1 MWGGFYPVDLF
12 SVGNFQIAIETFNK
26 KFITL
31 CFKYASMKS
40 VVFLFVFFFS
50 STLFAQHLNFAGH
63 LIDNSKAQ
71 NLSASDNTN
80 NFNIPSSLR
89 LMGSTKFRTH
99 YGFITV
105 MPYEEDAQCVVRLYD
120 LKGILLQQKLFF
132 QTINFCLS
140 PDRKFAAFHDTRTI
154 QLIDLETG
162 SFTSIEGSNV
172 FTFSENN
179 SFAYYDEKN
188 STVHFNMN
196 EYKVDEL
203 VTKLLFIKE
212 DLLIV
217 LRNELKIAKG
227 NSIRQLFSKTSEN
240 IFDIEVINNKLY
252 ISTKIAFADHFEFN
266 SYFTSDMQIFTKD
279 ETVVYPLKHSSTQF
293 ENIRS
298 NARFAS
304 TLPGE
309 QIRNPINYYQ
319 DTVYQP
325 VGNSYDEIQDYSSG
339 VSIYPHPGV
348 DLLGV
353 YLQDVYSVKSGFVK
367 AILTTS
373 GDFHWRI
380 AIGNENIPD
389 SSTGY
394 LYAHL
399 EETSIPYVVGDS
411 VAEGDII
418 GQLVDFPVTGFVHC
432 HFARI
437 YDEGLTWSGGWWTYD
452 NPLSYMV
459 NHFDSMP
466 PVFEK
471 TIGNDAFAFRD
482 SSDTYL
488 SPDSLFGKVKII
500 SKVYDQI
507 NSTWHVD
514 VNKLRYSLSPL
525 SSPQTMLL
533 DTFAYEFNF
542 FNDFYNSGPYIQQ
555 LLRTIYSFDQTCY
568 SIGNY
573 TDRNFYHIIT
583 NSDGNDTIDVVD
595 SLQMFDTRLFADG
608 DYIFRVTAF
617 DPSENSTSDSM
628 VIKIRNLNTAI
639 DDFDKSSLVTI
650 SPNPFDRFLNIN
662 FNKENVQISN
672 LSITDLTGKE
682 VFNKSSINTSNEKSL
697 AIDLGWLA
705 SSLYFISFKYDG
717 KMFSGKVIRN

>member
-1 MWGGFYPVDLF
+1 M
-12 SVGNFQIAIETFNK
+12 
-26 KFITL
+26 
-31 CFKYASMKS
+31 
-40 VVFLFVFFFS
+40 S
-50 STLFAQHLNFAGH
+50 SSLIAQHLNFAGH
-63 LIDNSKAQ
+63 LIDNSKAKIF
-71 NLSASDNTN
+71 SASN
-80 NFNIPSSLR
+80 NANSFNIPASVQLK
-89 LMGSTKFRTH
+89 GAIKFRTQ
-99 YGFITV
+99 YGYITL

-120 LKGILLQQKLFF
+120 LKGNLLLQKLFF

-140 PDRKFAAFHDTRTI
+140 PDRKFAAFHDTRNI
-154 QLIDLETG
+154 QFIDLETG
-162 SFTSIEGSNV
+162 LISAVDGSNV
-172 FTFSENN
+172 FAFSVNN

-188 STVHFNMN
+188 STVHFNKN
-196 EYKVDEL
+196 EFKVTEL
-203 VTKLLFIKE
+203 VTKLLFSQE
-212 DLLIV
+212 NLLV
-217 LRNELKIAKG
+217 ALRSKIIAVEGK
-227 NSIRQLFSKTSEN
+227 SIRQLFSKSSEN
-240 IFDIEVINNKLY
+240 IFDIEIIKDKLY
-252 ISTKIAFADHFEFN
+252 ISTKIIFADHFEFN

-279 ETVVYPLKHSSTQF
+279 EKVIYLLKHSTTQF
-293 ENIRS
+293 ENIRNNSRLS
-298 NARFAS
+298 N

-319 DTVYQP
+319 DTVYQS

-432 HFARI
+432 HFARV

-466 PVFEK
+466 PVFER

-482 SSDTYL
+482 SSNTYL

-525 SSPQTMLL
+525 SSPQIMLL

-542 FNDFYNSGPYIQQ
+542 FNDFYNAGPYIQQ

-573 TDRNFYHIIT
+573 TDRNFYHILS
-583 NSDGNDTIDVVD
+583 NSDGNDTIDDVD

-628 VIKIRNLNTAI
+628 VIRIKNL
-639 DDFDKSSLVTI
+639 SSSVSYFEESSDIEIT
-650 SPNPFDRFLNIN
+650 PNPSNN
-662 FNKENVQISN
+662 FITLKYKNENQLLRN
-672 LSITDLTGKE
+672 LSIKNISGQQVFLQSQVLHSDNRTLVLDLR
-682 VFNKSSINTSNEKSL
+682 
-697 AIDLGWLA
+697 DLPSG
-705 SSLYFISFKYDG
+705 LYFISFEING
-717 KMFSGKVIRN
+717 KIITKKVIRS

>member
-1 MWGGFYPVDLF
+1 
-12 SVGNFQIAIETFNK
+12 
-26 KFITL
+26 
-31 CFKYASMKS
+31 MKS
-40 VVFLFVFFFS
+40 VIFLIAFLMS
-50 STLFAQHLNFAGH
+50 STLIAQHLNFAGH
-63 LIDNSKAQ
+63 LIDNSKAKI
-71 NLSASDNTN
+71 LSASDNAN
-80 NFNIPSSLR
+80 NFNIPASVQLK
-89 LMGSTKFRTH
+89 GAIKFRTQ
-99 YGFITV
+99 YGYITL

-120 LKGILLQQKLFF
+120 LKGNLLQQKLFF

-140 PDRKFAAFHDTRTI
+140 PDRKFAAFHDTRNI

-188 STVHFNMN
+188 RTVHINSN
-196 EYKVDEL
+196 TLQVDEL

-217 LRNELKIAKG
+217 LRSELKIAKG
-227 NSIRQLFSKTSEN
+227 NSIRQLFSKSSEN

-279 ETVVYPLKHSSTQF
+279 ETVIYPLKHSTTQF
-293 ENIRS
+293 ENIRNNSRLS
-298 NARFAS
+298 N

-466 PVFEK
+466 PVFER

-500 SKVYDQI
+500 SKVFDQI

-542 FNDFYNSGPYIQQ
+542 FNDFYNAGPYIQQ

-573 TDRNFYHIIT
+573 TYRNFYHILS
-583 NSDGNDTIDVVD
+583 NSDGNDTIDDVD

-617 DPSENSTSDSM
+617 DPSENSSSDSM
-628 VIKIRNLNTAI
+628 VIKLRNLNTAI
-639 DDFDKSSLVTI
+639 DAFDKSSLVTI

-672 LSITDLTGKE
+672 LSVKDISGKE
-682 VFNKSSINTSNEKSL
+682 VHHHLSVNAMNEKSIT
-697 AIDLGWLA
+697 IDLGMLA
-705 SSLYFISFKYDG
+705 SGVYFISFHYENRV
-717 KMFSGKVIRN
+717 FSGKIIRK

>member
-1 MWGGFYPVDLF
+1 MR
-12 SVGNFQIAIETFNK
+12 S
-26 KFITL
+26 
-31 CFKYASMKS
+31 
-40 VVFLFVFFFS
+40 
-50 STLFAQHLNFAGH
+50 
-63 LIDNSKAQ
+63 
-71 NLSASDNTN
+71 
-80 NFNIPSSLR
+80 
-89 LMGSTKFRTH
+89 
-99 YGFITV
+99 
-105 MPYEEDAQCVVRLYD
+105 
-120 LKGILLQQKLFF
+120 
-132 QTINFCLS
+132 
-140 PDRKFAAFHDTRTI
+140 
-154 QLIDLETG
+154 
-162 SFTSIEGSNV
+162 
-172 FTFSENN
+172 
-179 SFAYYDEKN
+179 
-188 STVHFNMN
+188 
-196 EYKVDEL
+196 
-203 VTKLLFIKE
+203 
-212 DLLIV
+212 
-217 LRNELKIAKG
+217 ELKIAKG
-227 NSIRQLFSKTSEN
+227 NSIRQLFSKSSEN

-279 ETVVYPLKHSSTQF
+279 ETVIYPLKHSTTQF
-293 ENIRS
+293 ENIRNNSRLS
-298 NARFAS
+298 N

-466 PVFEK
+466 PVFER

-500 SKVYDQI
+500 SKVFDQI

-525 SSPQTMLL
+525 SSPQIMLL

-542 FNDFYNSGPYIQQ
+542 FNDFYNAGPYIQQ

-573 TDRNFYHIIT
+573 TDRNFYHILS
-583 NSDGNDTIDVVD
+583 NSDGNDTIDDVD

-617 DPSENSTSDSM
+617 DPSENSSSDSM
-628 VIKIRNLNTAI
+628 VFKIRNLNTAI
-639 DDFDKSSLVTI
+639 DAFDKSSLVTI

-672 LSITDLTGKE
+672 LSVKDISGKE
-682 VFNKSSINTSNEKSL
+682 VHHHLSVNAMNEKSIT
-697 AIDLGWLA
+697 IDLGMLA
-705 SSLYFISFKYDG
+705 SGVYFISFHYENRV
-717 KMFSGKVIRN
+717 FSGKIIRK

>member
-1 MWGGFYPVDLF
+1 
-12 SVGNFQIAIETFNK
+12 
-26 KFITL
+26 
-31 CFKYASMKS
+31 MKS

-63 LIDNSKAQ
+63 LIDNTTETKTSS
-71 NLSASDNTN
+71 NENDFS
-80 NFNIPSSLR
+80 IPSSVQLK
-89 LMGSTKFRTH
+89 GSTKFRTH
-99 YGFITV
+99 FGYITL
-105 MPYEEDAQCVVRLYD
+105 MPYEEDAQCMVRLYD
-120 LKGILLQQKLFF
+120 QKGNLLEQTLFF
-132 QTINFCLS
+132 QTINFTLS
-140 PDRKFAAFHDTRTI
+140 PDRKFAAFHDTRNI
-154 QLIDLETG
+154 QFIDLGTG
-162 SFTSIEGSNV
+162 SITAVDGSSV
-172 FTFSENN
+172 FAFSVNN

-188 STVHFNMN
+188 STVHVNKN
-196 EYKVDEL
+196 EFKVDGL
-203 VTKLLFIKE
+203 VTKLLFSQE
-212 DLLIV
+212 NLLIA
-217 LRNELKIAKG
+217 LRSKIIAVEGK
-227 NSIRQLFSKTSEN
+227 SIRQLFSKTSEN
-240 IFDIEVINNKLY
+240 IFDIEVFNDKLY
-252 ISTKIAFADHFEFN
+252 ISTKIVFADHFEFN
-266 SYFTSDMQIFTKD
+266 SYFTNDLQNFTKD
-279 ETVVYPLKHSSTQF
+279 ETVIYPLKQSTTQF
-293 ENIRS
+293 ENIR
-298 NARFAS
+298 NNGRNTN

-339 VSIYPHPGV
+339 ASIYPHPGV

-353 YLQDVYSVKSGFVK
+353 YLQDVFSVKSGFVK

-373 GDFHWRI
+373 AEFHWRI

-394 LYAHL
+394 LYAHV
-399 EETSIPYVVGDS
+399 EEASIPYIVGDS
-411 VAEGDII
+411 VSEGDVI
-418 GQLVDFPVTGFVHC
+418 GYLVDFPVTGFVHC

-466 PVFEK
+466 PVFER
-471 TIGNDAFAFRD
+471 TISNDAFAFRD

-542 FNDFYNSGPYIQQ
+542 FNDFYNAGPYIQQ

-583 NSDGNDTIDVVD
+583 NSDGNDTIDDVD

-617 DPSENSTSDSM
+617 DPSENSTTDSM
-628 VIKIRNLNTAI
+628 VIRIKNLSNSVSY
-639 DDFDKSSLVTI
+639 FEESSDIEIT
-650 SPNPFDRFLNIN
+650 PNPFNN
-662 FNKENVQISN
+662 FITLKYKNENQLLRN
-672 LSITDLTGKE
+672 LSIKNISGQQVFLQSQVLHSDNRTLVLDLRNLPSG
-682 VFNKSSINTSNEKSL
+682 
-697 AIDLGWLA
+697 
-705 SSLYFISFKYDG
+705 LYFISFEIN
-717 KMFSGKVIRN
+717 GKVITKKVIRS